1 MAIGAREFID
11 KLLVEKYSN
20 TQVENHNADALVSKV
35 KADDMM
41 YAMNAS
47 AANFKSMLALNKRL
61 TTVCYGV
68 VAKSAKYVSTDELT
82 PAR

>member
-20 TQVENHNADALVSKV
+20 SQVENHNADALVSKV
-35 KADDMM
+35 SADDMM

-47 AANFKSMLALNKRL
+47 AANFKTMIALNKRL
-61 TTVCYGV
+61 TSVCYGV
-68 VAKSAKYVSTDELT
+68 VSKSAKYMTSEDLIN
-82 PAR
+82 A

>member
-35 KADDMM
+35 DADDMM
-41 YAMNAS
+41 YAMNTSAS
-47 AANFKSMLALNKRL
+47 NFKTMIALNKRL
-61 TTVCYGV
+61 TSVCYGV
-68 VAKSAKYVSTDELT
+68 VSKSAKYVTTDDFVN
-82 PAR
+82 A

>member
-20 TQVENHNADALVSKV
+20 TQVENHNEDALVSKV
-35 KADDMM
+35 SADDMM

-47 AANFKSMLALNKRL
+47 AANFKTMIALNKRL
-61 TTVCYGV
+61 TSVCYGV
-68 VAKSAKYVSTDELT
+68 VSKSAKYMTSEDLIK
-82 PAR
+82 A

>member
-1 MAIGAREFID
+1 MSIGAREFID

-20 TQVENHNADALVSKV
+20 TQVENHNSDALESKID
-35 KADDMM
+35 ADDMM

-47 AANFKSMLALNKRL
+47 AANFKAMLALNKRL
-61 TTVCYGV
+61 TSVCYGV
-68 VAKSAKYVSTDELT
+68 VSKSAKYVVTEELT